1 MLPGP
6 TMRSARGT
14 VRVPKAKAAMACAPP
29 IWKTFSSPSSRAVP
43 STSTGGRGHATAM
56 RGTRATC
63 AGITVIITVEGRGY
77 RPAGT

>member
-29 IWKTFSSPSSRAVP
+29 IWKTWGTPSIAAVP
-43 STSTGGRGHATAM
+43 KTSVTARGQATQTL
-56 RGTRATC
+56 GTPATS
-63 AGITVIITVEGRGY
+63 AGMAVISTVEGRG
-77 RPAGT
+77 